1 MVEIELSPRS
11 KTSWS
16 GISDHVLIAEASSP
30 SWVEVALVVVLS
42 ELLEDVLT
50 KVIVVTIT
58 SWEEDAIKLGELG
71 VDGLL

>member
-11 KTSWS
+11 KTSRS
-16 GISDHVLIAEASSP
+16 GVSDHVLIAEASTP

-42 ELLEDVLT
+42 ELFEDVLA

-58 SWEEDAIKLGELG
+58 SWEEDTIKLGELG